1 MKNLMNL
8 KGQKKRISLVFNL
21 IFMIGLLIFFITT
34 LQVAVLSQIAKSDS
48 RKDHVESYVL
58 LTETIQT
65 NLENIIQGYFQQL
78 NPYINSDII
87 KSGNINAIGNWLQ
100 QNPQIRSKDFDY
112 IMIAGADGL
121 SYNDNGTRTEIADRD
136 YFKAIM
142 QKGEE
147 EFVDNPVISRTTGQR
162 VIHITRALHDAQG
175 KIFAMVAGVINIEN
189 LIIPVKQ
196 LKVPD
201 GVWVFLV
208 DHDGNVIYHP
218 AAIEGANFIT
228 NPGEGHED
236 LSEYSRKMVDGES
249 GYAWIVSY
257 TGSKQDLL
265 VYSGISGTSW
275 GLGFCVPGNVVD
287 LLGRKIE
294 QATFVF
300 GLGMVIIIIILGA
313 IVLVFSL
320 KPLNIVKNSIT
331 GIASGNADLTQRIE
345 IKANNEIGQVVQ
357 GFNSFTEKLQT
368 IISDVKDSKNEL
380 GVAGEDMAA
389 SAEDTA
395 SAITQIIANIKS
407 MHAQINN
414 QSQSVDQTAAAVNE
428 IASNIESL
436 ERMIETQ
443 AAGVTQASA
452 AVEEM
457 IGNINSVNTS
467 VDKMAA
473 SFKQLENNARSG
485 ITKQNAVDEQIKT
498 IEQQSD
504 MLQKANAVISS
515 IAKQTNLLA
524 MNAAIEAS
532 HAGDAGKGFAVV
544 ADEIRKLSVNSST
557 QSMTIGEQLK
567 NIEESIMG
575 VVQASADANKEFSSV
590 SKQIADTDELI
601 SQIKAAMEE
610 QKAGSKQ
617 ITDALYSMN
626 NSTSE
631 VHVAANEMSEGNK
644 LILKEVNVLQEFT
657 RNMKDNME
665 EMAKG
670 AQKINETGASLS
682 TITNTVKDS
691 IVKIGNQI
699 DQFKV

>member
-1 MKNLMNL
+1 MNL
-8 KGQKKRISLVFNL
+8 EKVI
-21 IFMIGLLIFFITT
+21 
-34 LQVAVLSQIAKSDS
+34 DS
-48 RKDHVESYVL
+48 YFKELDAYV
-58 LTETIQT
+58 
-65 NLENIIQGYFQQL
+65 NA
-78 NPYINSDII
+78 DIM
-87 KSGNINAIGNWLQ
+87 KEGDFDKAGKWLQ
-100 QNPQIRSKDFDY
+100 EHPEIRSGSFDY
-112 IMIAGADGL
+112 IMLAAEGGL
-121 SYNDNGTRTEIADRD
+121 SYNDNGSRTDIAERD
-136 YFKAIM
+136 YYQAVYKNG
-142 QKGEE
+142 QDKY
-147 EFVDNPVISRTTGQR
+147 VDNPVISKTTGKQ
-162 VIHITRALHDAQG
+162 VVHITRRIHD
-175 KIFAMVAGVINIEN
+175 KDNKTFAMVAGVVNVED
-189 LIIPVKQ
+189 LIKPIKNF
-196 LKVPD
+196 KVPD
-201 GVWVFLV
+201 QVWVFVV
-208 DHDGNVIYHP
+208 DHNGGVIYHP

-236 LSEYSRKMVDGES
+236 LSDYSQRMVNGES

-265 VYSGISGTSW
+265 VYSGIDGTPW
-275 GLGFCVPGNVVD
+275 GMGFSVPGNVVD

-294 QATFVF
+294 QAAFVF
-300 GLGMVIIIIILGA
+300 GLGMIIIILVLGA
-313 IVLVFSL
+313 VVLMFSL
-320 KPLNIVKNSIT
+320 KPLKIVKNAIT

-345 IKANNEIGQVVQ
+345 IKSNNEIGQVVQ
-357 GFNSFTEKLQT
+357 GFNGFTEKLQT

-389 SAEDTA
+389 SAQDTA
-395 SAITQIIANIKS
+395 SAITQIIANIES
-407 MHAQINN
+407 MHGQINN
-414 QSQSVDQTAAAVNE
+414 QSKSVDQTAAAVNE

-457 IGNINSVNTS
+457 IGNINSVNSS
-467 VDKMAA
+467 VDKMAE
-473 SFKQLENNARSG
+473 SFNHLENNARSG
-485 ITKQNAVDEQIKT
+485 IAKQNAVDEQIKV

-504 MLQKANAVISS
+504 MLQKANTVISS

-544 ADEIRKLSVNSST
+544 ADEIRKLSENSST
-557 QSMTIGEQLK
+557 QSKTIGEQLK

-575 VVQASADANKEFSSV
+575 VVQASAEANKEFSSV
-590 SKQIADTDELI
+590 SQQIADTDELI

-610 QKAGSKQ
+610 QQAGSKQ

-644 LILKEVNVLQEFT
+644 LILNEVNVLQEFT
-657 RNMKDNME
+657 RNMKDSME
-665 EMAKG
+665 EMSAG

-682 TITNTVKDS
+682 SITNTVKDS

>member
-1 MKNLMNL
+1 MKNLKNL
-8 KGQKKRISLVFNL
+8 KGQKRKISLVFNL
-21 IFMIGLLIFFITT
+21 IFMIGLLIISITT
-34 LQVAVLSQIAKSDS
+34 LQVAVLSQLAKSDS
-48 RKDHVESYVL
+48 RENNVESYVM
-58 LTETIQT
+58 LTTSLKMNVEKVIDS
-65 NLENIIQGYFQQL
+65 YFKEL
-78 NPYINSDII
+78 DAYVNADIM
-87 KSGNINAIGNWLQ
+87 KEGDFDKAGKWLQ
-100 QNPQIRSKDFDY
+100 EHPEIRSGSFDY
-112 IMIAGADGL
+112 IMLAAEGGL
-121 SYNDNGTRTEIADRD
+121 SYNDNGSRTDIAERD
-136 YFKAIM
+136 YYQAVYLNGQDKY
-142 QKGEE
+142 
-147 EFVDNPVISRTTGQR
+147 VDNPVISKTTGNR
-162 VIHITRALHDAQG
+162 VVHITRRIHD
-175 KIFAMVAGVINIEN
+175 KDNKTFAMVAGVVNVDDLIEPIKN
-189 LIIPVKQ
+189 F
-196 LKVPD
+196 KVPD
-201 GVWVFLV
+201 GVWVFVV
-208 DHDGNVIYHP
+208 DHDGAVIYHP

-236 LSEYSRKMVDGES
+236 LSGYSQKMVNGES

-257 TGSKQDLL
+257 TGSKKDLL
-265 VYSGISGTSW
+265 VYSGIEGTPW
-275 GLGFCVPGNVVD
+275 GLGFSVPGNVVD
-287 LLGRKIE
+287 LLGKKIE
-294 QATFVF
+294 QAAFVF
-300 GLGMVIIIIILGA
+300 GLGMVLIILVLGA
-313 IVLVFSL
+313 VVLVFSL
-320 KPLNIVKNSIT
+320 KPLKIVKNSIT

-345 IKANNEIGQVVQ
+345 IKSNNEIGQVVQ
-357 GFNSFTEKLQT
+357 GFNNFTEKLQT

-389 SAEDTA
+389 SAQDTA
-395 SAITQIIANIKS
+395 SAITQIIANIES
-407 MHAQINN
+407 MHGQINN

-457 IGNINSVNTS
+457 IGNINSVNSS
-467 VDKMAA
+467 VDKMAE
-473 SFKQLENNARSG
+473 SFNQLESNARSG
-485 ITKQNAVDEQIKT
+485 IAKQNAVDEQIKV

-504 MLQKANAVISS
+504 MLQKANTVISS

-544 ADEIRKLSVNSST
+544 ADEIRKLSENSST
-557 QSMTIGEQLK
+557 QSKTIGEQLK
-567 NIEESIMG
+567 NIEESIIG
-575 VVQASADANKEFSSV
+575 VVQASAEANKEFSSV
-590 SKQIADTDELI
+590 SQQIADTDELI

-610 QKAGSKQ
+610 QQAGSKQ

-657 RNMKDNME
+657 RNMKDSME
-665 EMAKG
+665 EMATG